1 MATFKDGDGREW
13 RITITVGALRRL
25 RKAGCDLLESFA
37 GQAGLMRLYDDS
49 VLVCDMLAVLLAKD
63 FEARKVPADVFEDSL
78 TEEHIA
84 AGRDAILLGLE
95 RFFTGPRAD
104 LVRHV
109 RRVMPELRRQM
120 MEKAAESIEKT
131 AAVALTAM
139 EKALAESTT
148 GEKSTSS
155 PDVSEEMSPLS
166 LGPK

>member
-1 MATFKDGDGREW
+1 MTTFKDGDGREW

-25 RKAGCDLLESFA
+25 RKAGCDLLELF
-37 GQAGLMRLYDDS
+37 GRQDGLMRLYDDS
-49 VLVCDMLAVLLAKD
+49 VLVVDMLSALLAKD
-63 FEARKVPADVFEDSL
+63 FEARKLPAEAFEESL

-84 AGRDAILLGLE
+84 AGRDAILQGLE

-120 MEKAAESIEKT
+120 MEEAGAAIERT
-131 AAVALTAM
+131 AAAAVAG
-139 EKALAESTT
+139 LAELIS

-155 PDVSEEMSPLS
+155 PDASDAIPALS